1 MRLRKLITPFVGY
14 GEFRLYQIITDA
26 KALIKKIG
34 ATYTTELW
42 ANSECSNSV
51 PWTIIRIQNQIHLF
65 FANDKLFKIY
75 LDNGCEGS
83 LSNGIYIGMPIER
96 ALDIDKELVYD
107 DWEEDYQSPAGYW
120 IEDNIDD
127 NTVMSISIFIKEA
140 LDEDAFDKYDW

>member
-14 GEFRLYQIITDA
+14 GEFRLYQSITDA

-42 ANSECSNSV
+42 ANSECSNPV

-83 LSNGIYIGMPIER
+83 LSNGIYIGTFFKTNSFSKMISRQP
-96 ALDIDKELVYD
+96 DIGLR
-107 DWEEDYQSPAGYW
+107 
-120 IEDNIDD
+120 
-127 NTVMSISIFIKEA
+127 TISTIIP
-140 LDEDAFDKYDW
+140 